1 MTSPRTNPD
10 TEARTTEPRP
20 ATTTRPSERSEAPPY
35 RLLSL
40 RLLSSWLLPSSPYR
54 TSPSSL
60 YPLPFSLFLAL
71 LFTLPALAQSPI
83 VLKLTLHD
91 TIQPI
96 SAQYLHRGLTEA
108 ANTHATLVLLS
119 LDTPG
124 GLLDSTRTMVDEIE
138 RSPVPVAVFISP
150 TGARAGSAG
159 FFLLEA
165 ADVAAM
171 APGSNAGASHPI
183 VPGRSLEGDPVLK
196 LKIENDAAA
205 FLRSVTTRRSR
216 NPGAADAA
224 VRESKSYSDTEA
236 LNLRLID
243 LIASDDATLLH
254 TLNGRK
260 VTRFDGRIQTL
271 NLAAFTLVDLQPSF
285 RERFLTRLTD
295 PNLAVLLL
303 IGGVLL
309 IYLEFHVPGTII
321 PGALG
326 TLFVLLALFGLD
338 LLPVSHTAIAL
349 VLAGLVLLLVE
360 FKLPSHGILAFCG
373 AIALVLGLATLT
385 TAPISEQ
392 RVHLSVA
399 VSTGLAFAAIS
410 FLLAWSALRA
420 RRNKILLGP
429 QAMVGK
435 LAIALTPL
443 TPSGQVEIR
452 GEIWQA
458 TLRNP
463 TDTIPLGHSV
473 LILEAEGLH
482 LLVAPTP

>member
-1 MTSPRTNPD
+1 MTYPLTHP
-10 TEARTTEPRP
+10 TTKARH
-20 ATTTRPSERSEAPPY
+20 SERSSEPPY
-35 RLLSL
+35 
-40 RLLSSWLLPSSPYR
+40 
-54 TSPSSL
+54 
-60 YPLPFSLFLAL
+60 FAFVLAL
-71 LFTLPALAQSPI
+71 VVVCSSFSTLSAKAQSPL

-108 ANTHATLVLLS
+108 ANTHAALVLIS

-165 ADVAAM
+165 ADIAAM

-183 VPGRSLEGDPVLK
+183 LPGRSLEGDPVLK

-205 FLRSVTTRRSR
+205 FLRAVTTRRNR
-216 NPGAADAA
+216 NPEAADSA
-224 VRESKSYSDTEA
+224 VRESKSFSDTEA
-236 LNLRLID
+236 LNLHLID
-243 LIASDDATLLH
+243 LISPDDASLLH
-254 TLNGRK
+254 SLDNRPISRFNGS
-260 VTRFDGRIQTL
+260 TQTL
-271 NLAAFTLVDLQPSF
+271 HLAAFTLVDLPPSF
-285 RERFLTRLTD
+285 RERFLARLTD

-309 IYLEFHVPGTII
+309 IYLEFHVPGTIV

-338 LLPVSHTAIAL
+338 LLPVSHTAVAL
-349 VLAGLVLLLVE
+349 VLAGLTLLLVE
-360 FKLPSHGILAFCG
+360 FKLPSHGVLAFCG

-392 RVHLSVA
+392 RVHLSTA
-399 VSTGLAFAAIS
+399 LSTGLAFAAIS

-435 LAIALTPL
+435 LAIARTPL
-443 TPSGQVEIR
+443 SPSGQVEIR

-463 TDTIPLGHSV
+463 ADTIPTGHSV

-482 LLVAPTP
+482 LLVAPTS